1 MTYNMNKMIEGVV
14 HGRTIELLDDPG
26 VGEGQRVHVVL
37 SLSSSEGDWGEGIH
51 RTAGALA
58 DDPDWDAIMAE
69 VHAGRKRERRPQMDQ
84 P

>member
-1 MTYNMNKMIEGVV
+1 MNKIIEGVV

-26 VGEGQRVHVVL
+26 VAEGQRVQVVL
-37 SLSSSEGDWGEGIH
+37 SVSTSAATWGDGIR

-69 VHAGRKRERRPQMDQ
+69 VHAGRK
-84 P
+84 